1 MALLESEIITRFPQW
16 FEGRKAPFSKAL
28 VRAYSKFCRFAEIE
42 RFIVKHGH
50 LKGSALLAQALDFLN
65 VRYAVDHVEQA
76 GIPESG
82 RCIIVANHPAG
93 VIDALALLHFVSRI
107 RPDVRIVANE
117 ALGALGLL
125 DDMLIP
131 VSVFNASNRK
141 SGIEAVKRA
150 LLDER
155 CIIFFPAGEVSRL
168 RPSGIKDT
176 SWRTGFIRMA
186 AEFGAPVI
194 PVRIHARNSALFY
207 SASTIYKPLGTL
219 LLPREITA
227 RRNTRITLR
236 VGKPHTVAAE
246 SGLLPSLKTIRQN
259 LYAIGTRSDS
269 RALDP
274 APLIAAQDPRQIK
287 AELGKL
293 KLLGTTPDGKH
304 IYGGRIPATSVLL
317 QELGRLRELSFR
329 AVGEGTGRRLDID
342 KFDSWYHHIVLWSPE
357 HLEIAGAYR
366 LAIGEAVYAEHGLVG
381 FYSAGL
387 FEYTCAFLPKIVQ
400 GAELGRSFV
409 VPKFWNSRS
418 LDNLWHGIGAFLSDY
433 PQVRYLFGPVSISAE
448 LPIAARE
455 RLVRHY
461 AYFYGAQEGFATAKR
476 PFRFLGQQPQTEN
489 CETDFTMMKSELQ
502 VMDVKV
508 PTLYKQYTELCE
520 PGGVQFMAF
529 GVDPE
534 FSNAIDGL
542 LCLDIRK
549 IKPAKYQRY
558 FKIAMQHSR
567 TAA

>member
-1 MALLESEIITRFPQW
+1 MALIESEIMTRFPHW
-16 FEGRKAPFSKAL
+16 FEGHKAPFSKAL
-28 VRAYSKFCRFAEIE
+28 VRAYSKFSRFAEIE
-42 RFIVKHGH
+42 RFIAEHGH

-82 RCIIVANHPAG
+82 RCIIVANHPSG

-107 RPDVRIVANE
+107 RPDVKIVANE

-131 VSVFNASNRK
+131 VGVFKASGRRN
-141 SGIEAVKRA
+141 GIEAVRRA
-150 LLDER
+150 LNDEQ

-168 RPSGIKDT
+168 RPNGIKDT
-176 SWRTGFIRMA
+176 SWRSGFIRLA
-186 AEFGAPVI
+186 AEFSAPVI
-194 PVRIHARNSALFY
+194 PVRIQARNSALFY

-236 VGKPHTVAAE
+236 VGNPHTVEAE
-246 SGLLPSLKTIRQN
+246 SGSLPSLKAIRQN
-259 LYAIGTRSDS
+259 LYAIGS
-269 RALDP
+269 RGNSHIRGP
-274 APLIAAQDPRQIK
+274 VPLIAAQDPRVIK

-304 IYGGRIPATSVLL
+304 IYGGRIAAGSALL
-317 QELGRLRELSFR
+317 HELGRLRELSFR

-342 KFDSWYHHIVLWSPE
+342 RFDSWYHHIVLWSPE

-366 LAIGEAVYAEHGLVG
+366 LAIGEEVYADYGLSG
-381 FYSAGL
+381 FYSASL
-387 FEYTCAFLPKIVQ
+387 FEYSCDFLPNIVQ

-433 PQVRYLFGPVSISAE
+433 PQVRYLFGPVSISAD

-461 AYFYGAQEGFATAKR
+461 AHFYGAQHALAKAKR
-476 PFRFLGQQPQTEN
+476 PFRFLGQQLQAEH
-489 CETDFTMMKSELQ
+489 CETDFAAMKSELQ
-502 VMDVKV
+502 IMGVKV
-508 PTLYKQYTELCE
+508 PTLYKQYTDLCE
-520 PGGVQFMAF
+520 PSGVQFMAF

-542 LCLDIRK
+542 LSLDIEK

-558 FKIAMQHSR
+558 FKIAMQRSR

>member
-1 MALLESEIITRFPQW
+1 MALIESEIMTRFPQW

-42 RFIVKHGH
+42 RFILEHGH
-50 LKGSALLAQALDFLN
+50 LKGSVLLAQALDYLN

-76 GIPESG
+76 GIPETG

-107 RPDVRIVANE
+107 RPDVKIVANE

-150 LLDER
+150 LLDEQ

-168 RPSGIKDT
+168 RPNGIKDST
-176 SWRTGFIRMA
+176 WRSGFIRLA
-186 AEFGAPVI
+186 AEFSAPVI
-194 PVRIHARNSALFY
+194 PVRIQARNSALFY

-246 SGLLPSLKTIRQN
+246 SGPQPSLKAIRQN
-259 LYAIGTRSDS
+259 LYAIGTRTDS
-269 RALDP
+269 RASGP
-274 APLIAAQDPRQIK
+274 VPLIAALDARVIK
-287 AELGKL
+287 AELAKL
-293 KLLGTTPDGKH
+293 KLLGTTPDGKQ
-304 IYGGRIPATSVLL
+304 IYGGRIAAGSALL

-329 AVGEGTGRRLDID
+329 AVGEGTGRGLDID
-342 KFDSWYHHIVLWSPE
+342 KFDAWYHHIVLWSPE

-366 LAIGEAVYAEHGLVG
+366 LAIGEAVYADYGLPG
-381 FYSAGL
+381 FYSASL
-387 FEYTCAFLPKIVQ
+387 FDYACGFLPKIVQ

-433 PQVRYLFGPVSISAE
+433 PQVRYLFGPVSISAD

-461 AYFYGAQEGFATAKR
+461 AHFYGSQEASAKAKR
-476 PFRFLGQQPQTEN
+476 PFRFLGQQTQAEN
-489 CETDFTMMKSELQ
+489 CEADFTVMKTELQ
-502 VMDVKV
+502 SMGVKV
-508 PTLYKQYTELCE
+508 PTLYKQYTDLCK

-529 GVDPE
+529 GVDPD

-542 LCLDIRK
+542 LSLDIEK

-558 FKIAMQHSR
+558 FGATQQPSH
-567 TAA
+567 AAA